1 MYKHVWP
8 GAVAGTELICRFP
21 HRHVSLI
28 KIQGKEFE
36 FEPIRLR
43 SVRPFIFEDVVLST
57 YHDKQTDDRKK
68 LTSKVA
74 VTKYLKAKVSTYC
87 PFAGVEDTAAEARLG
102 FADRS
107 TSSSTAR
114 TRSGTS
120 STPTTTRNRNVC
132 CL

>member
-1 MYKHVWP
+1 MCE
-8 GAVAGTELICRFP
+8 AELTQQPP

-74 VTKYLKAKVSTYC
+74 VTKYLKAKVSLSC
-87 PFAGVEDTAAEARLG
+87 SCAAG
-102 FADRS
+102 
-107 TSSSTAR
+107 
-114 TRSGTS
+114 
-120 STPTTTRNRNVC
+120 
-132 CL
+132 